1 MDNGRNGFFIDSILN
16 HEVVKLFTNE
26 GREIS
31 RFDGFLKQLQDL
43 SIKTT
48 YSIAALN
55 VGQTS
60 MFGLGLFGSLAL
72 SLTRVA
78 SGTMSVGDLVA
89 INRYVYLQFIYCVF
103 AVQKF

>member
-1 MDNGRNGFFIDSILN
+1 MDNARNGFFVDSILN

-26 GREIS
+26 EREIR
-31 RFDGFLKQLQDL
+31 RFDGFLSKLQAL

-55 VGQTS
+55 VGQAS

-72 SLTRVA
+72 SLSRVA

-89 INRYVYLQFIYCVF
+89 INRYIYSLFTVYLL
-103 AVQKF
+103 